1 MTPCLF
7 LINYNHIFL
16 HSQFFW
22 SVIISNSLTF
32 KEKPEWNHR
41 NSLSLTVWLSF
52 LRCVVIFTLK
62 WISLLSCSL
71 TLIYSPSSLFPK
83 SSIEGFAS
91 WSDMVTVAY
100 PGVSAHQQPQ
110 VGRTLLR
117 DLRICLS
124 TRLHNTVAKGTSPT
138 PSTCKIYFLNFY

>member
-1 MTPCLF
+1 MIEFLEMRRHFHFEVNLTAILSNDSEFNIFSF
-7 LINYNHIFL
+7 LIPQVL
-16 HSQFFW
+16 
-22 SVIISNSLTF
+22 
-32 KEKPEWNHR
+32 
-41 NSLSLTVWLSF
+41 
-52 LRCVVIFTLK
+52 
-62 WISLLSCSL
+62 
-71 TLIYSPSSLFPK
+71 
-83 SSIEGFAS
+83 EGFAS